1 MPLRYWVPMSLP
13 WRMPWVGSWFSQKA
27 FEQAV
32 VGDHG
37 RIEDDQHGFGVAG
50 RAAADLVVGRVGREA
65 ADVTD
70 GRHMHARQLPEDS
83 LGAPE
88 ATQREDRG
96 LEALRPRTV
105 QRAAVDEVVRARVD
119 RRLAPG
125 RGGGGV
131 GHRGRATEDHL
142 NRRLTPGAAARA
154 GCLATVAERERDRS
168 NHWRATAGGKP
179 LRGDAQV
186 ALLAAYGLL
195 AFAAV
200 GRGSYELAVKFNEA
214 PAAYALSAFAA
225 VIYCI
230 GVWGIWRADRF
241 AVRIARVA
249 VGFELAGVL
258 IVGTLTLFDDE
269 IFPTGTVWS
278 LLRPR
283 LRLAAAGRSVLRDCG
298 GC

>member
-1 MPLRYWVPMSLP
+1 MN
-13 WRMPWVGSWFSQKA
+13 GT
-27 FEQAV
+27 
-32 VGDHG
+32 
-37 RIEDDQHGFGVAG
+37 DQ
-50 RAAADLVVGRVGREA
+50 
-65 ADVTD
+65 T
-70 GRHMHARQLPEDS
+70 
-83 LGAPE
+83 
-88 ATQREDRG
+88 T
-96 LEALRPRTV
+96 
-105 QRAAVDEVVRARVD
+105 
-119 RRLAPG
+119 
-125 RGGGGV
+125 GG
-131 GHRGRATEDHL
+131 
-142 NRRLTPGAAARA
+142 
-154 GCLATVAERERDRS
+154 
-168 NHWRATAGGKP
+168 TAGGKP

-230 GVWGIWRADRF
+230 GVWGIWRADKF

-278 LLRPR
+278 LF
-283 LRLAAAGRSVLRDCG
+283 GRDYGWLPLVVPFFAMWWLVKQHPEE
-298 GC
+298 